1 MNAGLNNAEKRSL
14 FARFLTLEVGGM
26 LFRNTVVSTGSFLLG
41 LSALWALVTFGGMD
55 EILATGISFLIAQTL
70 HYALGRS
77 WVFRGT
83 DRAIGA
89 GYILFLMNAGI
100 GLIVTVSLFALLVNY
115 TPMHY
120 LVARVVVS
128 IFAGLAMFALNASLN
143 FRRV

>member
-1 MNAGLNNAEKRSL
+1 MNAGLNSAEKRSL

-41 LSALWALVTFGGMD
+41 LSALWTLVTFGGMD

-70 HYALGRS
+70 HYALGRT

-89 GYILFLMNAGI
+89 GYLLFLMNAGL
-100 GLIVTVSLFALLVNY
+100 GLIVTISLFALLVNY

>member
-55 EILATGISFLIAQTL
+55 EVLATGISFLIAQTL

-89 GYILFLMNAGI
+89 GYLLFLMNAGI

-120 LVARVVVS
+120 LVARVIVS